1 MLKKSITVF
10 AIIAVAITLTYG
22 FIQFNEDPYSDRAP
36 IVRTNNSGST
46 ADTITP
52 VNFPYPVVFN
62 FNYAGIGGVNAGTVG
77 AMWFNGKY
85 YLNAWNSTKV
95 HRYND
100 NGPGGGPGTL
110 ADSLTYVGSC
120 RDMASDGTFLYA
132 GNAST
137 TLYRFNPVTMATLKT
152 FTLTGGS
159 TRAVAWDPNRKGF
172 WNANFTGNIFFHDT
186 TGVLRRSLT
195 SGATLPAK
203 YGMGFDSLSVPD
215 SAFLWVWSQDF
226 SVPTDTTNKLAKINL
241 ATGYISA
248 LYTFNIFGV
257 GIAGGAEVVLKGNQ
271 VLLLL
276 NYQNYAVVGY
286 KLKELAPAG
295 YFNNFES
302 YTVGNRLACSDSL
315 NWTTWSIMP
324 CSTVEDPQI
333 SNTQS
338 FSPTKSVK
346 IVQNND
352 LVKRL
357 NNDSTGVHEISIKFY
372 VPTGKA
378 GYWNTLSV
386 FAGSSSKWG
395 MECYF
400 DVAATGNNGR
410 LFGGSSTAVPF
421 AYTHGAWQ
429 TAKLL
434 VNLDADSAKF
444 FINGTIVHKW
454 RWTAGAN
461 GTAVPKKLGGNNFFG
476 ATATDELYV
485 DDYSYMPGAN
495 WITDITQFG
504 NTIPVEYALSQN
516 YPNPFNPTTK
526 INFALPKSGL
536 VSMKVYDILGK
547 EVATLVNEVKNAGS
561 YTVDFNA
568 SSLTSGVYFYKV
580 SVNGFSEVKKMLLL
594 K

>member
-77 AMWFNGKY
+77 AMWINGKY
-85 YLNAWNSTKV
+85 YLNRWNSTYNY
-95 HRYND
+95 RYND

-110 ADSLTYVGSC
+110 SDSITYVGNC
-120 RDMASDGTFLYA
+120 RDLATDGTFLY
-132 GNAST
+132 GGPAST
-137 TLYRFNPVTMATLKT
+137 VLYRFNPTTMATLKT
-152 FTLTGGS
+152 FTLTGGN

-172 WNANFTGNIFFHDT
+172 WNCNFSGNIFFHDT

-195 SGATLPAK
+195 SGATLTGK

-226 SVPTDTTNKLAKINL
+226 SIPTDTTNKLAKINL
-241 ATGYISA
+241 ATGNISA
-248 LYTFNIFGV
+248 TYTFNIFGV

-286 KLKELAPAG
+286 KLKELGAAG
-295 YFNNFES
+295 YYTDFES
-302 YTVGNRLACSDSL
+302 YTVGQRLACQDSL
-315 NWTTWSIMP
+315 NWTTWSIAP
-324 CSTVEDPQI
+324 CNTTEDPLI
-333 SNTQS
+333 SSAQS
-338 FSPTKSVK
+338 FSPTKSVV
-346 IVQNND
+346 ITQNND
-352 LVKRL
+352 LVKRF
-357 NNDSTGVHEISIKFY
+357 NNDTTGIHEITFKFY

-378 GYWNTLSV
+378 GYWNALAD

-395 MECYF
+395 MECYL
-400 DVAATGNNGR
+400 DATAAGR
-410 LFGGSSTAVPF
+410 FFGGSSVAVPF
-421 AYTHGAWQ
+421 AYTQGSWQ
-429 TAKLL
+429 TTTLL
-434 VNLDADSAKF
+434 VNLNVDSAKF
-444 FINGTIVHKW
+444 YMNGTMVHKW
-454 RWTAGAN
+454 RWTAGAS
-461 GTAVPKKLGGNNFFG
+461 GTAVPKKLSAADFFG
-476 ATATDELYV
+476 ATATDEFYV
-485 DDYSYMPGAN
+485 DNFSYNPSAN
-495 WITDITQFG
+495 WIITGINQVG
-504 NTIPVEYALSQN
+504 NTVPSVYTLSQN

-547 EVATLVNEVKNAGS
+547 EVATLVNEVKNAGN